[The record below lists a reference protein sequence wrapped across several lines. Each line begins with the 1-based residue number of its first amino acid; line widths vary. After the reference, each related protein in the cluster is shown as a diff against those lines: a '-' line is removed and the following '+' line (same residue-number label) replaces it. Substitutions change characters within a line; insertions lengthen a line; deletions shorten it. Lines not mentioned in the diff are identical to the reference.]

1 MKSVKSKLFV
11 SFTSTIFVILLFLSI
26 ISIYFFNLNKETR
39 TLELLDVT
47 YTQMEDI
54 LKDDKSLKIKDLDKY
69 IDLRNQFLIIFKED
83 SIAFTNQSRFKT
95 QEILE
100 QIKYKDE
107 HDHDDDYD
115 RYKKDDYSHK
125 HEDRK
130 EQLYKKYEDYY
141 DEGFIEI
148 DDYILT
154 INSFEKDGE
163 YYEAYLGID
172 ERYLEQSLD
181 DIYGTIIVLNIVIFL
196 ILTFLGYLLINK
208 TINPLKL
215 ILNELEHLQSSDD
228 LSKRL
233 KENKTKDEFEHLIL
247 SFNKMLEN
255 VENSVENIKQFSSDA
270 SHELKTPLTVIQ
282 GEIELIKN
290 KDASKEELEA
300 VINKVDKEQ
309 KKLQEIIKNFL
320 LLSRLDKEQIYNKK
334 ASLDKVLFEAVELNL
349 DFIEKKNL
357 ELKLDIEEDLNV
369 NFDEKY
375 LSIVVNNLLTNAI
388 KYTNEGFIKLEARK
402 QNNKVLLKVS
412 DSGIGISK
420 EDQKKIYERFYR
432 VDKARTSIKDGI
444 GLGLSIVKKICERYE
459 TTIKVNSEINKGS
472 TFSIEFKK

>member
-1 MKSVKSKLFV
+1 MKSVKSKLFI

-26 ISIYFFNLNKETR
+26 ISIYFFNLNKQTR
-39 TLELLDVT
+39 TLELLDAT
-47 YTQMEDI
+47 YVQIEDI

-69 IDLRNQFLIIFKED
+69 IDLRNQFLIIFEED
-83 SIAFTNQSRFKT
+83 TIAFTNQSRFKT
-95 QEILE
+95 QDILE
-100 QIKYKDE
+100 QIKYEDE
-107 HDHDDDYD
+107 HEDNYN
-115 RYKKDDYSHK
+115 R
-125 HEDRK
+125 DRK
-130 EQLYKKYEDYY
+130 DHLDKKYEDYY

-154 INSFEKDGE
+154 INSFEKDGL

-196 ILTFLGYLLINK
+196 VLTFLGYLLINK

-233 KENKTKDEFEHLIL
+233 KENKTKDEFEELIV

-255 VENSVENIKQFSSDA
+255 IENSVENIKQFSSDA

-290 KDASKEELEA
+290 KEASKEELEA

-320 LLSRLDKEQIYNKK
+320 LLSRLDKEQIHNKK
-334 ASLDKVLFEAVELNL
+334 TSLDKVLFEAVELNL

-357 ELKLDIEEDLNV
+357 ELKLDIEEDLTV
-369 NFDEKY
+369 NFNEKY

-388 KYTNEGFIKLEARK
+388 KYTNEGYIKLEAKK
-402 QNNKVLLKVS
+402 QNNKVILKVS

-432 VDKARTSIKDGI
+432 VDKARTSMKDGI

-459 TTIKVNSEINKGS
+459 TIIKVNSEINKGS
-472 TFSIEFKK
+472 TFSIEFKN

>member
-1 MKSVKSKLFV
+1 MKSVKSKLFI

-39 TLELLDVT
+39 TLELLDAT

-54 LKDDKSLKIKDLDKY
+54 LEDDESLKIKDLDKY

-100 QIKYKDE
+100 QIKYEDE
-107 HDHDDDYD
+107 HEDDS
-115 RYKKDDYSHK
+115 KKY
-125 HEDRK
+125 EDRK
-130 EQLYKKYEDYY
+130 EQLDKKYEDYY

-148 DDYILT
+148 DDYVLT

-172 ERYLEQSLD
+172 EKYLEQSLD
-181 DIYGTIIVLNIVIFL
+181 DIYGTIIVLNLVIFFL
-196 ILTFLGYLLINK
+196 LTFLGYLLINK

-233 KENKTKDEFEHLIL
+233 KENKTKDEFEELII

-270 SHELKTPLTVIQ
+270 SHELKTPLTIIQ

-290 KDASKEELEA
+290 KEASKEELEA

-320 LLSRLDKEQIYNKK
+320 LLSRLEKEVQSNKR

-357 ELKLDIEEDLNV
+357 ELILEIEEDLNV

-375 LSIVVNNLLTNAI
+375 LSIVVNNLLTNAV
-388 KYTNEGFIKLEARK
+388 KYTQEGHIKILAKK
-402 QNNKVLLKVS
+402 QNKNILLEIN

-420 EDQKKIYERFYR
+420 EDQNKIYERFYR
-432 VDKARTSIKDGI
+432 VDKARTSMKDGI
-444 GLGLSIVKKICERYE
+444 GLGLAIVKKICERFE
-459 TTIKVNSEINKGS
+459 SSIKVKSEINKGS
-472 TFSIEFKK
+472 TFSIKFKA